1 MCILIFKLDEASHDK
16 DVVTTAHKNDVE
28 CLNANSEVNLDDG
41 TKAKENV
48 STGIIFKIFIILHL
62 FYINIIF

>member
-1 MCILIFKLDEASHDK
+1 MPLAKN
-16 DVVTTAHKNDVE
+16 VVTSARKNDTD
-28 CLNANSEVNLDDG
+28 CLNANSEVYLDDG